1 MKSLPPALQ
10 AHLAS
15 GATTMSYCWRV
26 TRHDG
31 AVLGFTEHDRDL
43 VYAGTTFAAA
53 SGFTASQIEQSLG
66 LSVDNMDAAGALSS
80 SAITDTDILA
90 GRYDD
95 AVVDLFWVNWADV
108 AMGVQ
113 IASGNIGEVK
123 RQGVAF
129 SAESRSIANRL
140 NQKIGQ
146 TYERTCSA
154 RLGDARCGIDLASSA
169 FRGTATA
176 ETAGLTSQ
184 IIAAGLS
191 GYAKDWFSGG
201 TLAFTAGANAGL
213 TFEIKAH
220 LRTAGVDI
228 LELWL
233 PTPFPVVLGDTA
245 TATAGCR
252 KTFAACKS
260 KFDNHVNFRG
270 FPLIPGTDVVTRYG
284 VEGALGE
291 TGGSIYGN
299 S

>member
-1 MKSLPPALQ
+1 MKSLSPGLQ

-15 GATTMSYCWRV
+15 GATTMAYCWRV

-31 AVLGFTEHDRDL
+31 TVLGFTEHDRDIT
-43 VYAGTTFAAA
+43 YAGTTFAAS
-53 SGFTASQIEQSLG
+53 SGFTASQIEQGLG
-66 LSVDNMDAAGALSS
+66 LAVDNMDAAGALSS
-80 SAITDTDILA
+80 LAITDTDILA

-95 AVVDLFWVNWADV
+95 AVVDLFWVNWADI
-108 AMGVQ
+108 GVGAQ
-113 IASGNIGEVK
+113 IASGNLGEVK
-123 RQGVAF
+123 RQGLAF
-129 SAESRSIANRL
+129 SAEFRSLANRL

-154 RLGDARCGIDLASSA
+154 KLGDSRCKINLASGA

-176 ETAGLTSQ
+176 QSAGLT
-184 IIAAGLS
+184 AALTMAGLA

-201 TLAFTAGANAGL
+201 TLAFSAGANGGL

-220 LRTAGVDI
+220 LRTSGVDI

-233 PTPFPVVLGDTA
+233 PTPFPVAVGDTA

-252 KTFAACKS
+252 KTFAVCRS
-260 KFDNHVNFRG
+260 KFANQLNFRG

-299 S
+299 

>member
-1 MKSLPPALQ
+1 MKTLPPAMT
-10 AHLAS
+10 AALAS
-15 GATTMSYCWRV
+15 GITTFVYCWRI

-43 VYAGTTFAAA
+43 TYAGTTFSAS

-66 LSVDNMDAAGALSS
+66 LSVDNMDAQGALSS
-80 SAITDTDILA
+80 AAITDADILA

-95 AVVDLFWVNWADV
+95 AAVELFWVDWSDPSQGITV
-108 AMGVQ
+108 A
-113 IASGNIGEVK
+113 AGNLGEIK

-129 SAESRSIANRL
+129 SAEFRSIANRL

-154 RLGDARCGIDLASSA
+154 TLGDSRCAIDLTAA
-169 FRGTATA
+169 AYRGTAIA
-176 ETAGLTSQ
+176 QTAGLTAQ
-184 IIAAGLS
+184 IVVGGLS
-191 GYAKDWFSGG
+191 GYGKDWFSGG

-220 LRTAGVDI
+220 LRTAGADI

-233 PTPFPVVLGDTA
+233 PAPFAVALGDTA
-245 TATAGCR
+245 TVTAGCR
-252 KTFAACKS
+252 KTFAVCRS

-284 VEGALGE
+284 VQGALGE
-291 TGGSIYGN
+291 SGGSIYGT
-299 S
+299 

>member
-1 MKSLPPALQ
+1 MKTLPPAM
-10 AHLAS
+10 AAALAS
-15 GATTMSYCWRV
+15 GVTTFAYCWRI

-31 AVLGFTEHDRDL
+31 TVLGFTEHDRDL
-43 VYAGTTFAAA
+43 SYAGTIFSAS

-66 LSVDNMDAAGALSS
+66 LSVDNMDAQGALSS
-80 SAITDTDILA
+80 TAITDADILA

-95 AVVDLFWVNWADV
+95 ATVELFWVNWADPGQGITV
-108 AMGVQ
+108 A
-113 IASGNIGEVK
+113 AGNLGEIK

-129 SAESRSIANRL
+129 SAEFRSIANRL

-154 RLGDARCGIDLASSA
+154 TLGDSRCTVDLTAA
-169 FRGTATA
+169 AYRGTAVA
-176 ETAGLTSQ
+176 ETAGLTAQ
-184 IIAAGLS
+184 IVAGGLS

-201 TLAFTAGANAGL
+201 TLTFTSGANAGL

-220 LRTAGVDI
+220 LRTSGADI

-233 PTPFPVVLGDTA
+233 PTPFAVALGDTA

-252 KTFAACKS
+252 KTFAVCLS

-284 VEGALGE
+284 VQGAYGE
-291 TGGSIYGN
+291 SGGSIYGN
-299 S
+299 